1 MKYLC
6 LAYYDEAKFTAL
18 PKAELDAL
26 VSDCQSRDQDLRD
39 SGQLELVA
47 SLAEPRSATILR
59 PRHGS
64 TTITDGPFA
73 ETKEQLG
80 AFFII
85 EAHDL
90 NDAIRVASKHPA
102 AQLGEHVGW
111 CIEVRQIE
119 YFDQP

>member
-6 LAYYDEAKFTAL
+6 LAYYDEVGFNAL
-18 PKAELDAL
+18 PRAELDAL
-26 VSDCQSRDQDLRD
+26 VTECQSRDQDLRN

-47 SLAEPRSATILR
+47 SLAAPQSATILR
-59 PRHGS
+59 PRHGA

-85 EAHDL
+85 EAQDL

-102 AQLGEHVGW
+102 AQLGEQVGW
-111 CIEVRQIE
+111 CIELRQIE
-119 YFDQP
+119 FFDQV